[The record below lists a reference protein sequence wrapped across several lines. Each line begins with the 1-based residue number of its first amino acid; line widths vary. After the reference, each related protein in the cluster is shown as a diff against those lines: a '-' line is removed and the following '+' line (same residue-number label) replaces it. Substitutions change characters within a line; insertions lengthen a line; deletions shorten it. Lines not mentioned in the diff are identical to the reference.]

1 MATIALNKTAV
12 KSKAVTA
19 ALAVAA
25 AVLLPQLFH
34 AVGAVSG
41 TGAVLGA
48 AFLPM
53 HLPVLLAGL
62 LGGPLAGL
70 VAGAASPLISFLL
83 TGLWGAN
90 MPGIAVLPFMVL
102 ELAGYGLAGG
112 LLCKRKLPVFVKLL
126 IAQAAGRLVRAI
138 AVLVAVYGFGSET
151 VQVAGIWNMVTA
163 GLPGIILQWA
173 LIPLLLYRM
182 KGLQKYYA

>member
-12 KSKAVTA
+12 KTKAITA

-34 AVGAVSG
+34 AVGIVSG
-41 TGAVLGA
+41 TGALLGA

-62 LGGPLAGL
+62 MGGPVAGL

-83 TGLWGAN
+83 SG
-90 MPGIAVLPFMVL
+90 MPAAGVLPFMVL
-102 ELAGYGLAGG
+102 ELAGYGLTGG
-112 LLCKRKLPVFVKLL
+112 LLSKVNLPVIVKLL
-126 IAQAAGRLVRAI
+126 LTQLAGRLIRAL
-138 AVLVAVYGFGSET
+138 AVLAAVYGLGSQA

-163 GLPGIILQWA
+163 GLPGILLQWA

-182 KGLQKYYA
+182 KGLKKYYV